1 MALETAA
8 AIIGILAAAGTV
20 AQILAPAI
28 TSFGDATKNAAAVL
42 TEVNHMRI
50 ILSALQGYLEDLS
63 TSSPHRKELI
73 QLDQLVATL
82 TDGVLLFDEL
92 ETLVKRLSKSKDG
105 NVSRL
110 GWARNDS
117 KFASIKSRM
126 QCFKS
131 SITIMLNILQCESDQ
146 EARRNHAQLLAV
158 CTVLLRSNTEL
169 TRRLT
174 HLETCFDSAES
185 MLTRRPDSI
194 MSSETI
200 TKYGNNTA
208 MERLAEELHSMSLF
222 SLSDSQFETV
232 LEASTV
238 YRRARKPGCDSSF
251 RSSIVR
257 SHAWTVLSD
266 ISLSEISV
274 ISVIALPIRLLDI
287 ANAQHYTFGGNI
299 LQTLE
304 EEPLEDLVLL
314 QSKQKLT
321 SGYTDTDP
329 MYAAP
334 YIVHKTPWIEKMAT
348 SKLKSIGPRAKRLYL
363 VIEAAPYADLRSL
376 IEVRGSLHYL
386 PKDIG
391 VDDVDGVDVLVQVER
406 ARSNAQDSSALLR
419 QQPQHTA
426 NVDMR
431 LLVYSANSPPPS
443 DYVRTITDRYKS
455 FRVPIAFVA
464 LHKGVGRQFTPV
476 CEHLAHE
483 MGFDHHEIVENAPL
497 DLDKIIKGLVRRNLG
512 KFSIN
517 A

>member
-20 AQILAPAI
+20 AQILAPTI
-28 TSFGDATKNAAAVL
+28 TSFGEATKNAAAVL

-82 TDGVLLFDEL
+82 TDGVMLFDEL

-105 NVSRL
+105 SVSRL

-174 HLETCFDSAES
+174 RLETCFDSAES
-185 MLTRRPDSI
+185 MLTGRPDSI
-194 MSSETI
+194 MSSQTI
-200 TKYGNNTA
+200 TQCGNNTA
-208 MERLAEELHSMSLF
+208 MERLAEELHSIPLI
-222 SLSDSQFETV
+222 SLSDSQFESV
-232 LEASTV
+232 LEASRV
-238 YRRARKPGCDSSF
+238 YQRARSAGCDISF

-274 ISVIALPIRLLDI
+274 ISVIALPIRPLDI
-287 ANAQHYTFGGNI
+287 ANAQHYSFSGNM

-304 EEPLEDLVLL
+304 EEPLDDLVLS
-314 QSKQKLT
+314 QPEQKST
-321 SGYTDTDP
+321 SGSVDTDP
-329 MYAAP
+329 MYEAP
-334 YIVHKTPWIEKMAT
+334 WDEDMDTPKLNVIE
-348 SKLKSIGPRAKRLYL
+348 PRPMRLHL
-363 VIEAAPYADLRSL
+363 VIEAAPYVDIHSL
-376 IEVRGSLHYL
+376 IRTRSSIHYSSE
-386 PKDIG
+386 DIG
-391 VDDVDGVDVLVQVER
+391 AKDVDGVNVLVQVQR
-406 ARSNAQDSSALLR
+406 ADLSYQDPCAKPKP
-419 QQPQHTA
+419 QPRHIT

-431 LLVYSANSPPPS
+431 LVVYSVDTPPS
-443 DYVRTITDRYKS
+443 RYDLRDMTDRHMS
-455 FRVPIAFVA
+455 TRIPLAFVA
-464 LHKGVGRQFTPV
+464 LHSGTDKTPLTWFGQALAAGVGV
-476 CEHLAHE
+476 
-483 MGFDHHEIVENAPL
+483 DHHEIFANAHQ
-497 DLDKIIKGLVRRNLG
+497 DLEKIIKRLVRR
-512 KFSIN
+512 KFGTFRWN
-517 A
+517 EREE